1 VLRYNF
7 VTSKIPPTQ
16 HLVIKIKYVFLNH
29 NTESMGRPKVTDKLV
44 QVPVPVRHSLIEKIG
59 RKELIEKFKSLI
71 QTLN

>member
-16 HLVIKIKYVFLNH
+16 HLVNKIKYVFLKH
-29 NTESMGRPKVTDKLV
+29 NRESMGRPKVNDKLV
-44 QVPVPVRHSLIEKIG
+44 QVPVPVKHSLLERIG
-59 RKELIEKFKSLI
+59 RKELIEKIKSLI

>member
-1 VLRYNF
+1 MLRYNF

-29 NTESMGRPKVTDKLV
+29 NIESMGRPKVDDKLV
-44 QVPVPVRHSLIEKIG
+44 QVPVPVKHSLLERIG

-71 QTLN
+71 KTLN